1 MATFTIVGAGQ
12 EDKYCDD
19 NALRD
24 VINYITRG
32 YQLPDNMIGAY
43 GVTKNCAAIEMELVS
58 RAYWK
63 YSNCRLRHWVVSFSE
78 EDNVT
83 LEEVRQIADR
93 SAAFYKSRYQI
104 IYAIHTDTDNIHVH
118 FVMNRI
124 SYRDGKAYSGKY
136 SDYYDYRNHLSKL
149 CGRYGVKLAVG

>member
-43 GVTKNCAAIEMELVS
+43 GVTKNNAAMQMEIVS
-58 RAYWK
+58 EVYWK
-63 YSNCRLRHWVVSFSE
+63 HLNCRLRHWVVSFSQ

-93 SAAFYKSRYQI
+93 SAGFYKSRYQI
-104 IYAIHTDTDNIHVH
+104 IYAIQTDTDNIHVH

-136 SDYYDYRNHLSKL
+136 SDFYDYRNHLSKL
-149 CGRYGVKLAVG
+149 CGRYGVKLALG

>member
-24 VINYITRG
+24 VINYITPG
-32 YQLPDNMIGAY
+32 YQLPDNMICAD
-43 GVTKNCAAIEMELVS
+43 GVTKNCAALEMELVS

-63 YSNCRLRHWVVSFSE
+63 HSNCRLRHWVVSFSE

-136 SDYYDYRNHLSKL
+136 SDFYDYRNHLSKL
-149 CGRYGVKLAVG
+149 CGRYGVKLALG

>member
-1 MATFTIVGAGQ
+1 MATFTIVGTG
-12 EDKYCDD
+12 EENKYCDD

-43 GVTKNCAAIEMELVS
+43 GVTKNYAALEMELVS
-58 RAYWK
+58 RAYLK

-78 EDNVT
+78 EDNIT
-83 LEEVRQIADR
+83 LEEVWQIADK

-124 SYRDGKAYSGKY
+124 SYRDGKVYAGKY
-136 SDYYDYRNHLSKL
+136 SDFYDYKNHLAKL
-149 CGRYGVKLAVG
+149 CGRYGVKLTTG

>member
-19 NALRD
+19 NALHD

-43 GVTKNCAAIEMELVS
+43 GVTKNNAALQMELVS
-58 RAYWK
+58 QVYRK

-83 LEEVRQIADR
+83 LEEVRQIANR

-136 SDYYDYRNHLSKL
+136 SDFYNYRNHLAKL
-149 CGRYGVKLAVG
+149 CGKYGVKLTAG

>member
-43 GVTKNCAAIEMELVS
+43 GVTKNNAAMQMELVS
-58 RAYWK
+58 QAYWK

-124 SYRDGKAYSGKY
+124 SYRDGKAYNGKY
-136 SDYYDYRNHLSKL
+136 SDFYDYRNHLSKL
-149 CGRYGVKLAVG
+149 CGRYGVKLALG